1 MNFRPENKASEPDRN
16 DQLPPGTADIENTIL
31 RIRAAGAGFIVLV
44 CGDVMTMPDLPR
56 HPAALDIGL
65 GENEPVEGLV

>member
-1 MNFRPENKASEPDRN
+1 MISCPRERR
-16 DQLPPGTADIENTIL
+16 IL